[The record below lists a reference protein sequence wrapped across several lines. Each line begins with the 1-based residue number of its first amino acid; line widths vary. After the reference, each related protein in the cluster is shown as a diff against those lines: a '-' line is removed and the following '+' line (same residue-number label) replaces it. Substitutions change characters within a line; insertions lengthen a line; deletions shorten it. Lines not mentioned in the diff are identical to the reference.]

1 MVFFQTGSLEGQIF
15 RKTGKLISLSE
26 QNLVDCSKKWGN
38 DGCNGGLMDQAF
50 QYIEDNDGLDTE
62 ACYPYTA
69 EVRICFTWL
78 IDGQFELSQ

>member
-1 MVFFQTGSLEGQIF
+1 MVLFQTGSLEGQIF

-69 EVRICFTWL
+69 EVGMCFTWL